1 MNYLWRSKSQEKSQ
15 ENFATHRSRAIH
27 RSRATHPTFNLVAGH
42 PTAPMGPGKPQA
54 TARLVEAIVKAT
66 AAMVVATV
74 EAIIM
79 HPIIDIMLDHLFQLQ
94 GVLLLSRLQTE
105 EFTQSWRGHD
115 PDQRLISTTIKYNRL
130 LLPQFI
136 LQAQLT

>member
-1 MNYLWRSKSQEKSQ
+1 
-15 ENFATHRSRAIH
+15 
-27 RSRATHPTFNLVAGH
+27 
-42 PTAPMGPGKPQA
+42 MGQA

-79 HPIIDIMLDHLFQLQ
+79 HPIIDIMLDHLFQL
-94 GVLLLSRLQTE
+94 
-105 EFTQSWRGHD
+105 RGHD